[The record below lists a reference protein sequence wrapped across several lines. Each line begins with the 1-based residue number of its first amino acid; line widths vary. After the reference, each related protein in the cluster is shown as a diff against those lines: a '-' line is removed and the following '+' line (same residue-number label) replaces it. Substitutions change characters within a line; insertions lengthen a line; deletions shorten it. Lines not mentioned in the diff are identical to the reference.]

1 MQLSE
6 LLRGEVHRHFSD
18 EQSRAT
24 AIGVLEGTTL
34 PFLDVPERD
43 RDRQRVQLAALKY
56 AAGDL
61 ARLREAATLA
71 SDDWRDLL
79 TATGLENDDWAEV
92 LARDGFPVPT

>member
-6 LLRGEVHRHFSD
+6 LLRREVSRHFPNQESCV
-18 EQSRAT
+18 T
-24 AIGVLEGTTL
+24 AVAVLEGTTL
-34 PFLDVPERD
+34 QFLDVPERD

-61 ARLREAATLA
+61 SRLREAATLA
-71 SDDWRDLL
+71 SVDWRDLL

-92 LARDGFPVPT
+92 LTRAGFPVPK